1 MEKIFAVPNPE
12 AQINLAVL
20 TRLNCKAACE
30 PLSIPVKIALY
41 FNTQAYKGLQGN
53 PSGFWQTNPAWFV
66 WKLNPWKAEPATQV
80 HRGPGKNQED
90 VLSDTRV
97 PSCRAQETDF
107 FFSWRNIIT
116 SVGKAPKSTHETL
129 LTATVAKL

>member
-30 PLSIPVKIALY
+30 PLSIPVNIALY
-41 FNTQAYKGLQGN
+41 FTQG
-53 PSGFWQTNPAWFV
+53 NPAWFV